1 LNDLRQLYF
10 GRDDAESD
18 IAEGGLLHAGF
29 LRTAAFRA
37 VESGRKQLIIGRKGS
52 GKSAICVTLA
62 ATNDAVSLITPD
74 EISADEIQKFELAG
88 INVQQSKAIIWRY
101 ILMVQ
106 IAKFVVAHAREHAKQ
121 PASVQALRKFLLAN
135 GEADDHRWHEK
146 FWKVIQ
152 RLRASLSLEA
162 FGAKVA
168 LDAGSM
174 PSEGIRASGQ
184 VEIVEKH
191 VLLALTDL
199 KCPGTHR
206 RPVLLIDQVE
216 KVWSND
222 RDSEVMVAGLLQAA
236 KHVQAKLRGVR
247 CVVFLRTDIYD
258 ILQFPDKDKLHGDEM
273 RIDWKP
279 EGLFNV
285 ALLRASASLGREV
298 TDSELF
304 GRLFPSAVQGV
315 MTNDYLANRTL
326 LRPRD
331 MIQFCNLCRD
341 TAEKNGHTTVTA
353 SDVVEAEVQ
362 YSLWKLQDLAN
373 EYLVNYPFLGELFV
387 LFQNSGYLVSRKM
400 IEDRVAS
407 LQHALLRR
415 YPDHF
420 DVIRTPR
427 IIDILFGIGFLG
439 VRRNHRF
446 EYAYSTEKPIE
457 THETE
462 FCIHPGFREALRAT
476 TAANIHAYS
485 PSESV
490 SAAMLPA
497 GIVALM
503 SHGGRLPRTYGDAD
517 LQLLASIVGTGDNI
531 LRQLGRADIPPELAA
546 EIREQLLKMR
556 DDADTWLAE
565 FAETPERA
573 NPQSIEAHVKCV
585 AA

>member
-135 GEADDHRWHEK
+135 GEADEHRWHEK

-199 KCPGTHR
+199 KFPGTHR

-222 RDSEVMVAGLLQAA
+222 RDSEVMVAAYSRQPARPA
-236 KHVQAKLRGVR
+236 
-247 CVVFLRTDIYD
+247 
-258 ILQFPDKDKLHGDEM
+258 
-273 RIDWKP
+273 
-279 EGLFNV
+279 
-285 ALLRASASLGREV
+285 GRRKA
-298 TDSELF
+298 T
-304 GRLFPSAVQGV
+304 
-315 MTNDYLANRTL
+315 TNDDSATDGDY
-326 LRPRD
+326 RPK
-331 MIQFCNLCRD
+331 RD
-341 TAEKNGHTTVTA
+341 TRTSRPAVR
-353 SDVVEAEVQ
+353 VVHQ
-362 YSLWKLQDLAN
+362 
-373 EYLVNYPFLGELFV
+373 
-387 LFQNSGYLVSRKM
+387 
-400 IEDRVAS
+400 
-407 LQHALLRR
+407 
-415 YPDHF
+415 
-420 DVIRTPR
+420 
-427 IIDILFGIGFLG
+427 
-439 VRRNHRF
+439 
-446 EYAYSTEKPIE
+446 
-457 THETE
+457 
-462 FCIHPGFREALRAT
+462 
-476 TAANIHAYS
+476 
-485 PSESV
+485 
-490 SAAMLPA
+490 
-497 GIVALM
+497 
-503 SHGGRLPRTYGDAD
+503 
-517 LQLLASIVGTGDNI
+517 
-531 LRQLGRADIPPELAA
+531 
-546 EIREQLLKMR
+546 
-556 DDADTWLAE
+556 
-565 FAETPERA
+565 
-573 NPQSIEAHVKCV
+573 
-585 AA
+585 